1 MWMPEYN
8 TRAEDVERA
17 YLDGKKDLAASS
29 RHNFAKR
36 LVYPGSLERFGCG
49 IHLKS
54 RYQMLDAPIFSF
66 GAGIRET
73 TSRIEKDRKIT
84 MPSQQSLPIAIYY
97 EQPNW
102 FKPLFAELDRRGTNY
117 VKLDA
122 VEHSYGP
129 GDKPEEKYALVLNKM
144 SPSAWNRGHGDQI
157 FYTLGY
163 LEHLESRGVRV
174 VNGVKAFR
182 SELSKATQLA
192 MLEGLGLGYPKAR
205 VIHRASQA
213 SAAAEGLRFPV
224 VVKPNIGGSG
234 SGVVKFNTKEHL
246 AEAAGTEGGL
256 TLGMDSTGL
265 VQEFVPA
272 RGSYIVR
279 VEVLD
284 GKYLYAIKIHI
295 TGETFDL
302 CPADICKTPTGQELV
317 RSACPVDAPKTG
329 LTVEA
334 FDTPPEVIEEVER
347 LMAAAGIELGGVEF
361 MVDDRDG
368 RRVYYDINALSNFV
382 ADGPKVVG
390 FDPFARLADWLEA
403 EAKIVND
410 RRAGVQELAEV
421 GR

>member
-1 MWMPEYN
+1 MPN
-8 TRAEDVERA
+8 R
-17 YLDGKKDLAASS
+17 S
-29 RHNFAKR
+29 
-36 LVYPGSLERFGCG
+36 P
-49 IHLKS
+49 
-54 RYQMLDAPIFSF
+54 
-66 GAGIRET
+66 
-73 TSRIEKDRKIT
+73 
-84 MPSQQSLPIAIYY
+84 LPIAIYY

-117 VKLDA
+117 VKLNA

-129 GDKPEEKYALVLNKM
+129 DDRSEEKYALVLNKM

-157 FYTLGY
+157 FYTLGF
-163 LEHLESRGVRV
+163 LEHLAHRGVRV
-174 VNGVKAFR
+174 VNGVKAYR
-182 SELSKATQLA
+182 SELSKAAQLS

-213 SAAAEGLRFPV
+213 VAATEGLRWPV
-224 VVKPNIGGSG
+224 VLKPNIGGSG
-234 SGVVKFNTKEHL
+234 SGVVKFTSKEAL
-246 AEAAGTEGGL
+246 TEAAGTENGL

-272 RGSYIVR
+272 RGSFIVR

-284 GKYLYAIKIHI
+284 GRYLYAIKIHI

-302 CPADICKTPTGQELV
+302 CPADICKTPLGEELN
-317 RSACPVDAPKTG
+317 RAACPVDAPKTG

-334 FDTPPEVIEEVER
+334 FDTPPEVIAEVER

-368 RRVYYDINALSNFV
+368 VRVYYDVNALSNFV
-382 ADGPKVVG
+382 ADGEKVVG
-390 FDPFARLADWLEA
+390 FDPFVRLADWLEA
-403 EAKIVND
+403 EAKIVNE
-410 RRAGVQELAEV
+410 RRASFPELVEA